1 MSRGPRT
8 TARVPSR
15 PRACFLTRATAS
27 TRRYGVRGYPT
38 IKSFTGDPDGTP
50 YEGGR
55 DYASL
60 KKFADESLGP
70 SCSNDNIDLCD
81 DEQKAILDKYN
92 AMSADE
98 RKKIVD
104 EANAKV
110 AEAEETFKSELKKLQ
125 AEYEALNT
133 KKEADIK
140 ALQTPELRLLK
151 TIKGDSKDELCE
163 LPAAALPSHTQRRT
177 LSCQCAAQSRLM
189 CTLRIGRRRRRP
201 HAIC

>member
-1 MSRGPRT
+1 M
-8 TARVPSR
+8 ARVPSR

-151 TIKGDSKDELCE
+151 TIKGDSKDEL
-163 LPAAALPSHTQRRT
+163 
-177 LSCQCAAQSRLM
+177 
-189 CTLRIGRRRRRP
+189 
-201 HAIC
+201 